1 MAPGSVAEDG
11 VYNTEFRK
19 CPDIADSSSNSCDDK
34 DLSEE
39 FLIELLCESE
49 V

>member
-11 VYNTEFRK
+11 VYNTELRK

-34 DLSEE
+34 ELSEE